1 LANPL
6 FYQSDAT
13 PTYRGYRRQILYTLY
28 RILESSDDAN
38 LVFHPESV
46 EDLAIRGA
54 DNKLLESIQ
63 VKDHSSDLTL
73 SSFSPD
79 KPGSFFYRVAE
90 KLTTSPDVQVDVAS
104 FGKIGIALTRA
115 FETDGPERSQEAN
128 KLSGYGF
135 ISEADARMV
144 LARIQPVFVEEE
156 VLEEK
161 IYKRLRNSLTID
173 PD

>member
-1 LANPL
+1 MS
-6 FYQSDAT
+6 YQSDAT

-28 RILESSDDAN
+28 HILESSDDVN

-54 DNKLLESIQ
+54 DNKLSEIIQ
-63 VKDHSSDLTL
+63 VKDYSSDLTI

-90 KLTTSPDVQVDVAS
+90 ELITTSDVQVNIAS
-104 FGKIGIALTRA
+104 FGKIGTTLTRS
-115 FETDGPERSQEAN
+115 FETDGPERSQEAK

-135 ISEADARMV
+135 ISEADAKRV
-144 LARIQPVFVEEE
+144 LARIQPVFVEED

-161 IYKRLRNSLTID
+161 IYEQQHK
-173 PD
+173 